1 LQQSWDERARFRAE
15 LNALQQRED
24 DLQAEIF
31 LKDNQIKSTSM
42 RNQELSTRISE
53 TQRSQERS
61 GFVSKT
67 WLDEKS
73 DNMLQISRDEY
84 GIESKM
90 HTAAQRLERLK
101 HELD

>member
-1 LQQSWDERARFRAE
+1 M
-15 LNALQQRED
+15 
-24 DLQAEIF
+24 QAEIF

-61 GFVSKT
+61 GFASKS

-73 DNMLQISRDEY
+73 DNMLQLSREEY

-101 HELD
+101 HELDQLNEQIS